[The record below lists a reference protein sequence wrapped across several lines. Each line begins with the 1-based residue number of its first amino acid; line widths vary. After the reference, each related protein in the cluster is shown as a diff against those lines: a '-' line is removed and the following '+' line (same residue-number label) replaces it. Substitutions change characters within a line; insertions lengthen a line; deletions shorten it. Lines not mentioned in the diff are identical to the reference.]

1 MQIIIDALQGAMCF
15 YIYSIPFIFIN
26 LFLQKLIYKS
36 KINHILTIFNLGL
49 IASIVFV
56 VGITCY
62 YGVNF
67 ESFDISNLFSK
78 NNLNLNLFS
87 TIKSF
92 FFLSFSGDIRALL
105 NLFGNICIFVP
116 IGFFLSGV
124 LNNKKHIKIKI
135 PLFCF
140 IISLLIEIFQVLV
153 NRNGDIDDIVLN
165 TLGGYLGCIMWYMF
179 NNIFDLSL
187 KIKKEKA
194 STFQILLYYFITIIN
209 WSVFFIIIYIFFDV

>member
-1 MQIIIDALQGAMCF
+1 MQIIVDTLHSTMWF
-15 YIYSIPFIFIN
+15 FIYSIPFIFIN
-26 LFLQKLIYKS
+26 LFLQKIIYKS
-36 KINHILTIFNLGL
+36 KINNISIIFNLGL

-67 ESFDISNLFSK
+67 NTLDVSNLFSK

-92 FFLSFSGDIRALL
+92 LFLSFSGDIRALL
-105 NLFGNICIFVP
+105 NLFGNIVIFFP

-124 LNNKKHIKIKI
+124 LNNKNHLKIKI
-135 PLFCF
+135 SLICYFV
-140 IISLLIEIFQVLV
+140 SLLIEIFQVLV

-165 TLGGYLGCIMWYMF
+165 TLGGYLGCIIWYMF
-179 NNIFDLSL
+179 DNIFDLSL
-187 KIKKEKA
+187 KIKKEKI
-194 STFQILLYYFITIIN
+194 SIFQNFLYYSITIIN
-209 WSVFFIIIYIFFDV
+209 WSMFFIGSSIFFVM